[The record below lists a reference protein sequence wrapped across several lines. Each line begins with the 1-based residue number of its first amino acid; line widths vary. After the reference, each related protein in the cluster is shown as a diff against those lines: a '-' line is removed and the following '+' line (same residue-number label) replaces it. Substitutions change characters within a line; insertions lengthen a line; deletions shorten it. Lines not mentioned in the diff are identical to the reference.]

1 MLQVPETCH
10 GFTTKMKLEAV
21 DKKNPDLTCVASIN
35 NVIGDYFLVHF
46 DEWDD
51 TYDYWCTETSPY
63 LHPTGWCREN
73 GIRLTPPQ
81 GTRCLSV
88 CCQYWLAWFTV
99 YTFLFYKKL
108 VYKKLVLD

>member
-1 MLQVPETCH
+1 
-10 GFTTKMKLEAV
+10 MKLEAV

-51 TYDYWCTETSPY
+51 TYDYWCTETCPY
-63 LHPTGWCREN
+63 LHPTGWCKDN

-81 GTRCLSV
+81 GISSSCHIHMS
-88 CCQYWLAWFTV
+88 Y
-99 YTFLFYKKL
+99 
-108 VYKKLVLD
+108 LVLMSRRYNVMLHVMSMSYVSCHFLSYAISFISSH

>member
-1 MLQVPETCH
+1 
-10 GFTTKMKLEAV
+10 MKLEAV

-51 TYDYWCTETSPY
+51 TYDYWCTETCPY
-63 LHPTGWCREN
+63 LHPTGWCKEN

-81 GTRCLSV
+81 GIFVEADCVKYNYLS
-88 CCQYWLAWFTV
+88 
-99 YTFLFYKKL
+99 FLRLTHLNLFL
-108 VYKKLVLD
+108 

>member
-1 MLQVPETCH
+1 MLFLSLELYRVSILQVPETCH

-88 CCQYWLAWFTV
+88 CC
-99 YTFLFYKKL
+99 
-108 VYKKLVLD
+108 